1 MESVDRQDRGSL
13 YQSTAHK
20 QVFKQSF
27 PDDFIVS
34 GRFGEGGKHSGLSI
48 QTVEGMEAGTDLI
61 RSVWPDR
68 RVVLP
73 ALDHRSGR
81 TATVEI
87 TLT

>member
-1 MESVDRQDRGSL
+1 MKSVDRQDRDSL
-13 YQSTAHK
+13 SQSTAHK
-20 QVFKQSF
+20 QVFKRSF
-27 PDDFIVS
+27 PDDFTVS
-34 GRFGEGGKHSGLSI
+34 GRFGEGGQNSGLSI
-48 QTVEGMEAGTDLI
+48 QTVEGMEVCTDLI

-68 RVVLP
+68 RAFLP

>member
-1 MESVDRQDRGSL
+1 MEVC
-13 YQSTAHK
+13 
-20 QVFKQSF
+20 
-27 PDDFIVS
+27 
-34 GRFGEGGKHSGLSI
+34 
-48 QTVEGMEAGTDLI
+48 TDLI

-68 RVVLP
+68 RAFLP